1 MWTNEKIVDKTT
13 GIEYFFWAKIF
24 EEPSHFGIVGNG
36 KISKLTIRKVGENR
50 DLCNFDRGWDI
61 KPKKEIKAVYAEI
74 LKRFN

>member
-1 MWTNEKIVDKTT
+1 MWTNEKIIDKNT

-24 EEPSHFGIVGNG
+24 DEPSHFGIENG

-61 KPKKEIKAVYAEI
+61 KPKREIKAVYAEI